1 MKVEI
6 DGKEFVEKYDS
17 NLGNRNSG
25 NRNSGNRNSGYMNSG
40 DRNSGDCNS
49 GNSNSGNSNSGNRN
63 SGDMN
68 SGYMNSGDRNSGDMN
83 SGDRNSGD
91 MNSGYMNS
99 GDMNSGY
106 MNSGYMNSGYMN
118 SGDRNSGNWN
128 SGDRN
133 SGYLNTDEPFIRIF
147 GKETQ
152 FKFSDINKNIIFPEY
167 FCFNLTE
174 FVDVSEMTEE
184 EKKSYPHYSVT
195 NGFLRVWDYKEA
207 WKISFEKTT
216 KKDVAL
222 TLNIPNFDYMMFE
235 KISGITK
242 EMIDKKMEGE

>member
-1 MKVEI
+1 MEVKI
-6 DGKEFVEKYDS
+6 DGKEYVEKSTQNS
-17 NLGNRNSG
+17 NSWYWNSG
-25 NRNSGNRNSGYMNSG
+25 NCNSGDSNSG
-40 DRNSGDCNS
+40 DRNSGYWNS
-49 GNSNSGNSNSGNRN
+49 GNC
-63 SGDMN
+63 
-68 SGYMNSGDRNSGDMN
+68 
-83 SGDRNSGD
+83 
-91 MNSGYMNS
+91 
-99 GDMNSGY
+99 
-106 MNSGYMNSGYMN
+106 N

-128 SGDRN
+128 SGDSN

-195 NGFLRVWDYKEA
+195 TGFLRVWDYKEA